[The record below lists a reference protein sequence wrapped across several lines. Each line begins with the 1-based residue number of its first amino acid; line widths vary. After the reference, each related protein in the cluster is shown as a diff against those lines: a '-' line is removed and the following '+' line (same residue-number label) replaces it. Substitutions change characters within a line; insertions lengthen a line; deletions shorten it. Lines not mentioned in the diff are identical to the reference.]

1 MYVPATYNPA
11 NPTPL
16 VFNLHGYTSNAFQQ
30 EVYSNMNAVA
40 DTAGFIV
47 CYPEGIN
54 AQWNSGFQPP
64 YYGGVDDVS
73 FISVLIDSLA
83 GGYNVDLAR
92 VYSCGMSNGGF
103 MSYRLAC
110 ELGDRITAIASV
122 TGSMTTLQLN
132 NCQASRAIPVL
143 EIHGTDDTTVPYNTN
158 TLSIDIDSLVNYWRV
173 SNGCMAA
180 PIYDTLP
187 DLVSEGSTVT
197 TQRYTGCQDNVE
209 VLHYK
214 ITNGGHTWAGSGI
227 QLPGENTNQDIV
239 ASVEIWKF
247 FYRYSHPAPVATAI
261 SEANLISEMEIV
273 PNPSNGN
280 FEIRGLE
287 AASTITI
294 VDAQGKLV
302 RKTQSESELLSIDLR
317 DLPAG
322 IYVVEAVKEGKL
334 QSKRLVIS
342 K

>member
-1 MYVPATYNPA
+1 MC
-11 NPTPL
+11 
-16 VFNLHGYTSNAFQQ
+16 
-30 EVYSNMNAVA
+30 
-40 DTAGFIV
+40 IR
-47 CYPEGIN
+47 
-54 AQWNSGFQPP
+54 
-64 YYGGVDDVS
+64 
-73 FISVLIDSLA
+73 DS
-83 GGYNVDLAR
+83 
-92 VYSCGMSNGGF
+92 
-103 MSYRLAC
+103 
-110 ELGDRITAIASV
+110 
-122 TGSMTTLQLN
+122 
-132 NCQASRAIPVL
+132 
-143 EIHGTDDTTVPYNTN
+143 
-158 TLSIDIDSLVNYWRV
+158 
-173 SNGCMAA
+173 
-180 PIYDTLP
+180 
-187 DLVSEGSTVT
+187 
-197 TQRYTGCQDNVE
+197 
-209 VLHYK
+209 
-214 ITNGGHTWAGSGI
+214 TWAGSGI

-302 RKTQSESELLSIDLR
+302 RKTQSESVLLSIDLH

-334 QSKRLVIS
+334 QSKRLIIS